1 MAQIFIVTSGS
12 YSDYSIEAVFSNKEV
27 AKKYASLKT
36 NHWNTA
42 RVEEYTVDE
51 ITIEDIQKEAVSLM
65 DSKQLGYSF
74 TFERNGALRDKT
86 DLQYI
91 RTPRHSDS
99 IKGSKYFMSDTTYDK
114 FFEIDIPIKVIYVN
128 EEDIKAEYERCLK
141 VAKDE
146 RAKYFAALYGL

>member
-1 MAQIFIVTSGS
+1 MAQVFIVTSGS
-12 YSDYSIEAVFSNKEV
+12 YSDYSIESVFSDKEV

-36 NHWNTA
+36 NHWDTA

-51 ITIEDIQKEAVSLM
+51 ITIEDVKNEAVSLM
-65 DSKQLGYSF
+65 NSRQLGYSF
-74 TFERNGALRDKT
+74 SFEMNGTLRDKT

-91 RTPRHSDS
+91 RTPKHYDS
-99 IKGSKYFMSDTTYDK
+99 VKGSKYFMSVTPQSRI
-114 FFEIDIPIKVIYVN
+114 FEIDIPIKAIYAN

-146 RAKYFAALYGL
+146 RAKYFATLYGL